1 MEHDALYAQAMADI
15 DAGRHDE
22 AQRLL
27 AQVLV
32 ANPRH
37 EQAWLALGLVVPEM
51 DRAIECLNR
60 VLALNPQNGEA
71 QKYLALAQDM
81 KHRDEALEAGAVVA
95 GHASN
100 EIAWVDA
107 GAEESSDTTDAGLPN
122 LGRLLLESGALTPRQ
137 LEAALELQR
146 KLGDKGKPER
156 LGDLLVERGVI
167 TQQQLDEAIRDQR
180 ARFNNLFWD

>member
-1 MEHDALYAQAMADI
+1 MEIDALYAKAMADI

-60 VLALNPQNGEA
+60 VLVLNPQNAEA

-81 KHRDEALEAGAVVA
+81 KHRDEALEAGAVER
-95 GHASN
+95 S
-100 EIAWVDA
+100 DA
-107 GAEESSDTTDAGLPN
+107 ADEMSWDEEGAEKPPDAADGGLPN
-122 LGRLLLESGALTPRQ
+122 LGRLLLESGALTPRELQ
-137 LEAALELQR
+137 AALELQR
-146 KLGDKGKPER
+146 KLSAKGEPQR
-156 LGDLLVERGVI
+156 LGELLVDRRII
-167 TQQQLDEAIRDQR
+167 TQDQLNEAVRDQH

>member
-1 MEHDALYAQAMADI
+1 MELDAVYAQAMADI

-32 ANPRH
+32 ANPRY

-51 DRAIECLNR
+51 DRAIECLHR
-60 VLALNPQNGEA
+60 VLVLNPQNAEA

-81 KHRDEALEAGAVVA
+81 KHRDEALDIGADKGSDETLWDEAGT
-95 GHASN
+95 
-100 EIAWVDA
+100 
-107 GAEESSDTTDAGLPN
+107 EESSESAGGGLPN

-146 KLGDKGKPER
+146 KMSDKGKPQR
-156 LGDLLVERGVI
+156 LGDLLVERRVI
-167 TQQQLDEAIRDQR
+167 TRQQLNEAVRDQR
-180 ARFNNLFWD
+180 SRFNNLFWD